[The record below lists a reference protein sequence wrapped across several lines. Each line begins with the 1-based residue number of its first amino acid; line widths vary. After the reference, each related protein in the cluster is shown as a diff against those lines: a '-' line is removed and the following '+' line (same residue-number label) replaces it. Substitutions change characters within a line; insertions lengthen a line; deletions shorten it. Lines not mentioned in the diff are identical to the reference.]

1 MSRLPVR
8 LNQKMSEGA
17 AISKKSQQMRVE
29 KPLPNVCKFA
39 HTRGGRVQV
48 GNTHDCYTQTGINT
62 TTKLS
67 DYWTVQL
74 GLSGG
79 CDSAPWKKDAMLTA
93 NACVGYTWA
102 NGGDNVYLCANSLNS
117 GRYAYNNLSAY
128 YATWYHKI
136 NAKWHSST
144 ESWYQYQRQVP
155 NVNNPLGASQIQI
168 NTNGAVCN
176 RANEVT
182 CFAPEWSVLN
192 YTSRQLGAHDF
203 ITFRNEYFDDMR
215 GQRTGSRTPFVET
228 GFGWNHWVGSTVVF
242 RPEVRWEHAFDAR
255 AYDGGTRRSQ
265 FMMAADVIFFF

>member
-1 MSRLPVR
+1 
-8 LNQKMSEGA
+8 MSEGA
-17 AISKKSQQMRVE
+17 AISKTSQQMRVE
-29 KPLPNVCKFA
+29 NRSPTSASSCTLAAAESKSV
-39 HTRGGRVQV
+39 
-48 GNTHDCYTQTGINT
+48 NTHDCYTQTGVNT

-67 DYWTVQL
+67 DHWTVQL

-79 CDSAPWKKDAMLTA
+79 CDSAPWKKDAKLTA

-102 NGGDNVYLCANSLNS
+102 NGGDNLYVCANSLNS

-128 YATWYHKI
+128 YATWYHKF
-136 NAKWHSST
+136 NARWHSST

-155 NVNNPLGASQIQI
+155 NVNNPLGASQIQL
-168 NTNGAVCN
+168 NTSGAVCN

-203 ITFRNEYFDDMR
+203 ITFRNEYFDDAR

>member
-1 MSRLPVR
+1 
-8 LNQKMSEGA
+8 MSEGA
-17 AISKKSQQMRVE
+17 AISKTSQQMRVE
-29 KPLPNVCKFA
+29 
-39 HTRGGRVQV
+39 TRSPTSASSCTLAAAESKSV
-48 GNTHDCYTQTGINT
+48 NTHDCYTQTGVNT

-79 CDSAPWKKDAMLTA
+79 CDSAPWKKAAKLTA
-93 NACVGYTWA
+93 NACVGYPWA

-144 ESWYQYQRQVP
+144 ESWYQYQRKVP
-155 NVNNPLGASQIQI
+155 TVNNPLGASQIQI
-168 NTNGAVCN
+168 NTSGAVCN

-215 GQRTGSRTPFVET
+215 GQRTGSRRPFVET